1 MATRRGFEIPEL
13 FPQPKQLVLNEG
25 ISELAIDVRL
35 STSNVLPLQRKAVR
49 SVLSAAGVRVV
60 ANKKKYVV
68 EAKVE
73 DAKDFDLTQVPEHCR
88 KDYYEL
94 TVSGSEVHIRSPYQ
108 DGMVWAAQTLAT
120 LFTLIIEGKP
130 VPNFTIRDWPTL
142 PVRGIFIENKWG
154 PDRMLPTDWFQ
165 AIDAVSSVKMNTLGI
180 GLYGCW
186 GSCRLEGENKPSE
199 FLFVPSADE
208 ELADLHSEHR
218 LRWYDPAGELWH
230 DETYLPFMFEND
242 TLAEI
247 INYGKER
254 GVNVIPFFNSLGHNT
269 LLPRLRPEISAR
281 DEDGKPTGVG
291 YCTTAPE
298 TRKFLEKLYGGIVK
312 KYYPDG
318 LEYFHLELDEVWP
331 TFPHPEDA
339 LKKESPW
346 CCCPT
351 CKGKDHGQLFQDHLL
366 WLVEMLTNMGVQKVV
381 FWNDQLTR
389 HDQLLDEKFVRR
401 LEEAN
406 LKDRVV
412 IHWWWYDNH
421 KMHDGI
427 HPQIAT
433 KLGLNDNW
441 VAPMTCYYNWTTY
454 SYHRPNIEKML
465 VLAEKEG
472 ATGAVSYS
480 VHDPS
485 HLDHE
490 ALLGAYAWESPSKA
504 GKMAA
509 VQARWTA
516 SSFGAEAALYNQ
528 AVDLL
533 TEVSLLPS
541 FDLCRQYHYCYS
553 GEDLPVWPRAYP
565 QEALDR
571 LAELPEDDVPATL
584 RKAAASA
591 QKAADIFEKLLL
603 DKKLSVLLRNA
614 LMSLLADAV
623 RAQALAELFA
633 WLLETRTLIATK
645 PISKELA
652 KDCEQ
657 VRAKLLAMMK
667 IFDANKPSW
676 VSPVSLQP
684 FSYLLLFLDQLKAV
698 LKTSAG
704 KMANNKINWTLPQNW
719 QIPENF
725 L

>member
-1 MATRRGFEIPEL
+1 MATSRGFEIPEL
-13 FPQPKQLVLNEG
+13 FPQPKQLRPTEG

-35 STSNVLPLQRKAVR
+35 STTNVLPLQRKAVR

-60 ANKKKYVV
+60 ANKKKYIV
-68 EAKVE
+68 
-73 DAKDFDLTQVPEHCR
+73 DARVNKPESFELSSVPEPCR

-94 TVSGSEVHIRSPYQ
+94 EVSGSEVHIRSPYQ
-108 DGMVWAAQTLAT
+108 EGMVWAAQTLAT
-120 LFTLIIEGKP
+120 LFTLIIDGKK
-130 VPNFTIRDWPTL
+130 VPNLTIQDWPTL

-165 AIDAVSSVKMNTLGI
+165 AIDAISAVKMNTLGI

-186 GSCRLEGENKPSE
+186 GSCRLEGEDKPAE
-199 FLFVPSADE
+199 FLFAPSDDE
-208 ELADLHSEHR
+208 EMADLKSEHR
-218 LRWYDPAGELWH
+218 LRWYDPAGDLWH
-230 DETYLPFMFEND
+230 DETYLPYMFQDD
-242 TLAEI
+242 TLAEV

-254 GVNVIPFFNSLGHNT
+254 GVNIIPFFNSLGHNT
-269 LLPRLRPEISAR
+269 LIPRLRPRISAR
-281 DEDGKPTGVG
+281 DEAGKPTGVG
-291 YCTTAPE
+291 YCTSAPE
-298 TRKFLEKLYGGIVK
+298 TREFLEKLYAGIVE

-318 LEYFHLELDEVWP
+318 LEYFHIQLDEVWP
-331 TFPHPEDA
+331 TFPHPENA

-346 CCCPT
+346 CRCPT
-351 CKGKDHGQLFQDHLL
+351 CKDQQQGKLFQDHLL
-366 WLVEMLTNMGVQKVV
+366 WLVEMLSQKGVQKVV

-389 HDQLLDEKFVRR
+389 NDQLLDEDFVRR

-421 KMHDGI
+421 KI
-427 HPQIAT
+427 HPSVQPQRAK

-465 VLAEKEG
+465 CLAEKEG

-509 VQARWTA
+509 VQQRWTS
-516 SSFGAEAALYNQ
+516 SSFGPDAALYNQ
-528 AVDLL
+528 GVDLL
-533 TEVSLLPS
+533 TEVSLLPC

-553 GEDLPVWPRAYP
+553 GEDLPAWPRAYP
-565 QEALDR
+565 QEALEK
-571 LAELPEDDVPATL
+571 LSQLPDSEIPATL
-584 RKAAASA
+584 RKAASSA
-591 QKAADIFEKLLL
+591 QKAAEIFAKILLNTNL
-603 DKKLSVLLRNA
+603 NVLLRNA

-633 WLLETRTLIATK
+633 WLLETKSQVASQPVSPEMAKKCGQART
-645 PISKELA
+645 
-652 KDCEQ
+652 
-657 VRAKLLAMMK
+657 KLQAMLK

-684 FSYLLLFLDQLKAV
+684 FSYLLLFLEQLEKELA
-698 LKTSAG
+698 TQAG
-704 KMANNKINWTLPQNW
+704 KKEKAKINWKLPDDW

-725 L
+725 